1 MSLLKQTE
9 EFLESSDLDERKKKG
24 QYFTPHSIKEAALSQ
39 IDLFDGA
46 RVLENS
52 CGTGEF
58 IHSIIQKNP
67 NVCIDAYDIDPKMV
81 SMCKSSFPGINAQTR
96 NFLEMDHK
104 PEYDYVIGN
113 PPYFEYLE
121 RDMPES
127 IVNKFKTWF
136 DGKPNIYALFI
147 KASID
152 CLVEGGK
159 LVFVVPK
166 SINNGFSFRK
176 FREYIIKNCNIL
188 NMSFYKANMF
198 KNAQQEVMILVLQK
212 LKRGE
217 TNNKNYL
224 FSKHGMNEGNVP
236 IFTLY
241 KDRLESEFNNSKS
254 LKELGFKVK
263 TGNFVWN
270 QNKDIISRNKLD
282 TKLLWSC
289 NIVDNKLKLDLPKLN
304 LSPVLPVEID
314 SCDVTDN
321 TDCSGEKEEVAP
333 DPLDLDCDGELTTYD
348 CDGVFTADDC
358 DDNDPSTVTDMDCDG
373 PEKVYLRP
381 KFQKGQ
387 YVSSTEKI
395 KPLKGR
401 AIILNRIVGTSNS
414 SSLRAAIVDFGDEE
428 YYVENHLNVITETD
442 ESKYTLEQIYD
453 ELIKPEKVE
462 MLKMVTGNTQLSQRE
477 LENLIP
483 INIEKRHDGRSS
495 TNKLTIKFKK
505 MHPHAVI
512 PTYAKEGDAAMD
524 LYAVEHMKDKHG
536 NHVYFTGVAL
546 EIPEGFVGLLFPRSS
561 VSKTSMSLA
570 NSVGVIDSG
579 YRGEIM
585 LKYRH
590 VGGSN
595 SIYVSED
602 RVGQLMIIPHPRIEL
617 IEVEEL
623 SSTERGKGG
632 FGSTGS

>member
-9 EFLESSDLDERKKKG
+9 EFLESSDLDDRKKKG
-24 QYFTPHSIKEAALSQ
+24 QYFTPHSIKESALCE

-58 IHSIIQKNP
+58 IHSIIEKNP
-67 NVCIDAYDIDPKMV
+67 NVSIDAYDIDPEMI
-81 SMCKSSFPGINAQTR
+81 SICRSSFPNINAQVC
-96 NFLEMDHK
+96 NFLEMEHK

-113 PPYFEYLE
+113 PPYFEYLQ

-127 IVNKFKTWF
+127 IVNKFKPWF
-136 DGKPNIYALFI
+136 DGRPNIYALFI

-166 SINNGFSFRK
+166 SINNGYNFRK
-176 FREYIIKNCNIL
+176 FRSYIIKTCNIL
-188 NMSFYKANMF
+188 NVSFYKANMF

-212 LKRGE
+212 LSYGE
-217 TNNKNYL
+217 SNDGKYL
-224 FSKHGMNEGNVP
+224 FYKKDMDCP
-236 IFTLY
+236 IITLY
-241 KDRLESEFNNSKS
+241 KSKLEEKFRNSKT
-254 LKELGFKVK
+254 LKDLGFKVT

-270 QNKDIISRNKLD
+270 QNKDIMSRKKSD

-289 NIVDNKLKLDLPKLN
+289 NIVDNKLKLDLPNLN
-304 LSPVLPVEID
+304 LITLD
-314 SCDVTDN
+314 
-321 TDCSGEKEEVAP
+321 K
-333 DPLDLDCDGELTTYD
+333 DP
-348 CDGVFTADDC
+348 
-358 DDNDPSTVTDMDCDG
+358 
-373 PEKVYLRP
+373 KP

-395 KPLKGR
+395 KPLKGK
-401 AIILNRIVGTSNS
+401 AIVLNRVVGTSNS
-414 SSLRAAIVDFGDEE
+414 SSLRAAIVDFGDEG
-428 YYVENHLNVITETD
+428 YYVENHLNVITTTN
-442 ESKYTLEQIYD
+442 ESVYTLEQVYN
-453 ELIKPEKVE
+453 ELIKPEKAE
-462 MLKMVTGNTQLSQRE
+462 MLKMVTGNTQLSKKE

-483 INIEKRHDGRSS
+483 INIQENNMITKNNLNNLQVKVR
-495 TNKLTIKFKK
+495 K
-505 MHPHAVI
+505 MHPRAVL

-524 LYAVEHMKDKHG
+524 MYAAEVMKDTYG
-536 NHVYFTGVAL
+536 NYVYLTGVAL
-546 EIPEGFVGLLFPRSS
+546 EIPPGFVGLLFPRSS

-570 NSVGVIDSG
+570 NSVGVVDSG

-585 LKYRH
+585 FKYRH
-590 VGGSN
+590 INNLNPFYKTG
-595 SIYVSED
+595 E
-602 RVGQLMIIPHPRIEL
+602 RVGQLMIIPYPKIEL

-623 SSTERGKGG
+623 STTDRGDGG